1 MMERAENATISRVE
15 RVGED
20 TEDTLYRK
28 VTLRLLPIL
37 LACYTISYLDRIN
50 ISFAKIPMNAEL
62 NFSEAVY
69 GLGAGLFFIGYAL
82 AEVPSNLMLHR
93 FGARRWL
100 ARILFTWGCIS
111 MAMLFVYS
119 ELSFYFLRIML
130 GIGEAGLF
138 PGVIFYLL
146 NWYPAHRRA
155 RITSLLYLAAPFAG
169 VLGAPV
175 SAFIIAGTHGALG
188 MSGWQWMF
196 LLEGLP
202 AVLMALVVFKWLTNS
217 IEEASWLSPS
227 EKKTLRGN
235 LNTEDLRKHDI
246 DFRAIF
252 SDKGV
257 LLLAGILFG
266 IVLSQTGVFFYMP
279 SLIRNAGVTDTIEL
293 GILSAV
299 PYGAA
304 VVVMLLV
311 NRHSDNVGER
321 RWHLFASCVLG
332 ISGFIVST
340 VFKANIVLV
349 VLGMSMAISGVMAS
363 LPVFWTLPTAMLKG
377 KAAATGIA
385 FVNSIGLTAGFVA
398 PFIIGYLTT
407 MTGSPDTG
415 IYLVAVVWTV
425 TALIALM
432 YVKPKIV

>member
-1 MMERAENATISRVE
+1 MERSDNPAMTGVPGVAEDA
-15 RVGED
+15 ED
-20 TEDTLYRK
+20 SLYKK

-119 ELSFYFLRIML
+119 ESSFYVLRILL
-130 GIGEAGLF
+130 GVGEAGLF

-146 NWYPAHRRA
+146 NWYPSHRRA

-169 VLGAPV
+169 VLGAPI
-175 SAFIIAGTHGALG
+175 SAFIIAGTHGAFG

-202 AVLMALVVFKWLTNS
+202 AVLLAFVVFKWLTNS
-217 IEEASWLSPS
+217 IEEAGWLSAS
-227 EKKTLRGN
+227 EKKTLRAN
-235 LNTEDLRKHDI
+235 LNSEDLQKHDMK
-246 DFRAIF
+246 FTAIF
-252 SDKGV
+252 TDKGV
-257 LLLAGILFG
+257 LTLSGILFG
-266 IVLSQTGVFFYMP
+266 IVLSQSGVFFYLP
-279 SLIRNAGVTDTIEL
+279 SLIRNAGVTDTVHL

-299 PYGAA
+299 PYAA
-304 VVVMLLV
+304 AIVVMLVV
-311 NRHSDNVGER
+311 NRHSDKVGER
-321 RWHLFASCVLG
+321 RWHLFGSCLLG
-332 ISGFIVST
+332 IAGFIVAT
-340 VFKANIVLV
+340 AFKANLV
-349 VLGMSMAISGVMAS
+349 MVIIGLSMAISGVMAS
-363 LPVFWTLPTAMLKG
+363 LPVFWTLPTSILKG
-377 KAAATGIA
+377 KAAASGIA

-407 MTGSPDTG
+407 TTGTTDAG
-415 IYLVAVVWTV
+415 IYFVAAVWSVTALVAVFF
-425 TALIALM
+425 
-432 YVKPKIV
+432 VKPRLV